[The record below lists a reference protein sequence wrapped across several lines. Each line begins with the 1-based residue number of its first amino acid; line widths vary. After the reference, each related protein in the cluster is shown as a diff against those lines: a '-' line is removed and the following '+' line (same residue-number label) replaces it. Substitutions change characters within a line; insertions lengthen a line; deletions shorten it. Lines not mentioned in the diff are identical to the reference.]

1 MKIIIK
7 SSTLWR
13 TFLILLLLF
22 NTTVRAQKSQETA
35 GNGTQLSIK
44 RAIALALENNLELK
58 SFRESLGIA
67 RGQLTGAKVFPTNP
81 ELEFIYF
88 NANPSERT
96 GRTSEY
102 SLSLS
107 QEFEIGGQRGH
118 RTRAAQSTID
128 KTEAEVGRVQWM
140 LVGDVREAFYQVLL
154 QQERLDLAN
163 RVIAL
168 TEDLA
173 SLTEGRFSAG
183 YAPEFEVNFAKL
195 ELQKAL
201 RERARVMNQLEVS
214 KYRLNNLIG
223 RPWEAEFTTVGEL
236 GYQPLEAEVERL
248 KADAVKNRRDLKS
261 LKFEQQ
267 AAESQINLAR
277 SLKIPNL
284 KFSIL
289 YDREFD
295 KNTLGALFS
304 FPIKL
309 FNRNQGGVATSLASL
324 RTAEAKYSFLKF
336 LIEKEV
342 ASAYS
347 EVLLAS
353 KEVQLLE
360 EGMLGTAEQ
369 NMDLV
374 QKAYQRGEVE
384 IIEVI
389 TAQRNFVD
397 IKTAYLEALYGFN
410 VAVVNLEKILGGN
423 LADLSK

>member
-1 MKIIIK
+1 
-7 SSTLWR
+7 
-13 TFLILLLLF
+13 
-22 NTTVRAQKSQETA
+22 
-35 GNGTQLSIK
+35 
-44 RAIALALENNLELK
+44 
-58 SFRESLGIA
+58 
-67 RGQLTGAKVFPTNP
+67 
-81 ELEFIYF
+81 
-88 NANPSERT
+88 
-96 GRTSEY
+96 
-102 SLSLS
+102 
-107 QEFEIGGQRGH
+107 
-118 RTRAAQSTID
+118 
-128 KTEAEVGRVQWM
+128 M

-163 RVIAL
+163 RVISLA
-168 TEDLA
+168 EDLVG
-173 SLTEGRFSAG
+173 LTEGRFSAG
-183 YAPEFEVNFAKL
+183 YSPEFEVNFAKL

-236 GYQPLEAEVERL
+236 SYQPLEAEVENL

-261 LKFEQQ
+261 FKFEQQ
-267 AAESQINLAR
+267 AAESEINLAR
-277 SLKIPNL
+277 SLRIPNL
-284 KFSIL
+284 KFSVL

-295 KNTLGALFS
+295 TNTVGALVS
-304 FPIKL
+304 LPIKL
-309 FNRNQGGVATSLASL
+309 FNRNQGGVATSLATL

-360 EGMLGTAEQ
+360 ESMLGTAEQ

-410 VAVVNLEKILGGN
+410 VAVVNLEKVLGGN